1 MNKYDST
8 ILLNKT
14 PASFME
20 NAFLDGSILGN
31 GRVGVAIL
39 GAISN
44 EQILINHGAL
54 MHHGKNGVL
63 QDVSDDFVTL
73 RKKFADGKML
83 EAEQL
88 LEKSFIKKNCRLA
101 PAQPKPMVKVK
112 LDFYNPGVIT
122 NYERVTDMKNG
133 ELAVSFVADEKEQ
146 TVRRLSVAKTTDVI
160 AYHVGKTNG
169 KIRVAIQLQPCDT
182 ESKFNQ
188 IKYENG
194 YFYFSSRSENGRD
207 FGLVMRLVIA
217 GGNVNVAG
225 NVVTLKDVNELTI
238 LAKPFVNTDA
248 STEFNKIKM
257 ELSLIKDNYNKLA
270 TRNAASFKKLF
281 DETNLE
287 LNTVKTDADFKDLID
302 KTNNNELSAE
312 LLERVW
318 NFAKY
323 LSICLDGALLN
334 PEGLWC
340 ADNHCD
346 NGMAALDG
354 VAQLLYSGV
363 IKTFTPDA
371 LLKLLDF
378 YMNYESDL
386 KKNAARVYGMR
397 GYFVPRITA
406 MDSATFGAVD
416 SATLHFIASSAL
428 AANLFYEYYLATGDE
443 KALRSKIF
451 PFMRGVFEFY
461 SDFMKLDASGKYVTI
476 PSYSPNA
483 TPGNLVAGRP
493 LNNFALASSSTID
506 FLALQMLLNH
516 LITAAKVLN
525 TAKDDIAVWQDM
537 LTKIPT
543 FTVNSDGCLKEYTNS
558 VFVDKIENAGVM
570 HGYGLYPLKNFMV
583 NNPLITYRPAVIQG
597 ANPEAEILATVAS
610 ANAVKTRVRN
620 AAAYQPTRNLV
631 MAACQLAY
639 AGDVTEVK
647 NLLVKIVNSSATPS
661 GLFLSN
667 DWRGSGMTN
676 NDKPNLDIAVSMGIG
691 TAVTDCIVQSS
702 ENILKVLPILI
713 DPLMSGSVK
722 NLATDFAGKVSL
734 NWDARKG
741 KISLKIVPNKN
752 ATITILFNHVF
763 HKVHTKEL
771 VWNKELNG
779 VENVK
784 LIAGKVYSIELG

>member
-1 MNKYDST
+1 MSKYDST

-44 EQILINHGAL
+44 EQILINHNAL
-54 MHHGKNGVL
+54 VHNGKNGVL
-63 QDVSDDFVTL
+63 QDVSDDFLTL

-83 EAEQL
+83 EAEEI
-88 LEKSFIKKNCRLA
+88 LEKSFIKKNCHLA

-112 LDFYNPGVIT
+112 LDFYNTGVIT
-122 NYERVTDMKNG
+122 NYERLTDMKNG
-133 ELAVSFVADEKEQ
+133 ELAVSFNADEKEQ
-146 TVRRLSVAKTTDVI
+146 TVRRLSLAKSTDVI
-160 AYHVGKTNG
+160 AYHVTKTNG
-169 KIRVAIQLQPCDT
+169 KVRVTIQLQPCDIGC
-182 ESKFNQ
+182 KFNQ
-188 IKYENG
+188 VKYENG

-207 FGLVMRLVIA
+207 YGLVVRLIIA

-238 LAKPFVNTDA
+238 LAKPFVNADA

-257 ELSLIKDNYNKLA
+257 ELSLIKDSYNKIA
-270 TRNAASFKKLF
+270 TRNAVPFKKAF
-281 DETNLE
+281 EETNLE
-287 LNTVKTDADFKDLID
+287 LNTAKTDADFKEYIER
-302 KTNNNELSAE
+302 TNNNELPAE
-312 LLERVW
+312 LLERMW

-323 LSICLDGALLN
+323 LSLCLDGALLT
-334 PEGLWC
+334 PAGLWC
-340 ADNHCD
+340 ADNQCD
-346 NGMAALDG
+346 NGVAALDG

-363 IKTFTPDA
+363 MKSFTPEA

-428 AANLFYEYYLATGDE
+428 AANMFYDYYLVTGDE
-443 KALRSKIF
+443 KVLRSKIF
-451 PFMRGVFEFY
+451 PFMRGVFDFY
-461 SDFMKLDASGKYVTI
+461 SDFLKLDASGKYVTI

-493 LNNFALASSSTID
+493 LVNFALSSSSTID
-506 FLALQMLLNH
+506 FLALQTLLNN
-516 LITAAKVLN
+516 LVNAAKLLN
-525 TAKDDIAVWQDM
+525 TAKDDVAVWQDM

-543 FTVNSDGCLKEYTNS
+543 FTVNGDGCLKEYTNS
-558 VFVDKIENAGVM
+558 VFIDKVENAGVM

-583 NNPLITYRPAVIQG
+583 NDPQITYRPAMIQG
-597 ANPEAEILATVAS
+597 ASPEAEIAATVAS
-610 ANAVKTRVRN
+610 ANAVKARVRN
-620 AAAYQPTRNLV
+620 AASFQPTRNLV

-639 AGDVTEVK
+639 AGDVAEVK
-647 NLLVKIVNSSATPS
+647 NLLVKTVNSSATPS

-676 NDKPNLDIAVSMGIG
+676 NDKPNLDIAVSMGVG
-691 TAVTDCIVQSS
+691 TVITDCIIQSS
-702 ENILKVLPILI
+702 MNTLKILPILI
-713 DPLMSGSVK
+713 EPLMTGSVK
-722 NLATDFAGKVSL
+722 NLATDFAAKVSM
-734 NWDARKG
+734 NWDVNKGKLTLKIMPTKTVTVNIMFNNAFRKLRNKELSWNKNINGLEAFKLTAG
-741 KISLKIVPNKN
+741 KIS
-752 ATITILFNHVF
+752 
-763 HKVHTKEL
+763 
-771 VWNKELNG
+771 
-779 VENVK
+779 
-784 LIAGKVYSIELG
+784 SIEIG